1 MRFIVMHKV
10 DAHMESGGPPSQQ
23 IIEKMGALVQESIR
37 SRIFTT
43 GAGLHRSA
51 RRARL
56 ERGGSV
62 VTKGPYTGQNELVD
76 AFAMIR
82 ASSLEE
88 AIERA
93 REFARVLD
101 TDVEVGP
108 VVEPWD
114 LGVMPKPAGNTPGRF
129 LLLCKGDAVS
139 EAGGPALAARREK
152 LAALVDALKK
162 EGVLLMSDRLA
173 PSARGSRL
181 ASAAKGGPGPSP
193 GATAGGKRS
202 WVDGPFA
209 ESKELIAGF
218 SVLEL
223 ASKAEAIAWADR
235 YAAVL
240 GDNEVDVRE
249 LE

>member
-10 DAHMESGGPPSQQ
+10 DAHMESGGPPSQD
-23 IIEKMGALVQESIR
+23 IIENMGALVQESIKG
-37 SRIFTT
+37 RIFTT

-62 VTKGPYTGQNELVD
+62 VTKGPYSGHNELVD
-76 AFAMIR
+76 SFAMIR
-82 ASSLEE
+82 AGSLEE
-88 AIERA
+88 AVERA

-101 TDVEVGP
+101 AEIEVGP

-114 LGVMPKPAGNTPGRF
+114 LGVMPKPTGNTPGRF
-129 LLLCKGDAVS
+129 LLLCKGDAGT
-139 EAGGPALAARREK
+139 EAGGEALAARRAK
-152 LAALVDALKK
+152 LAALVDALKQ

-173 PSARGSRL
+173 PSARGARL
-181 ASAAKGGPGPSP
+181 ASAGKGD
-193 GATAGGKRS
+193 AAGKTRRA

-223 ASKAEAIAWADR
+223 PSKADALAWADR